1 MNLFY
6 ERFPKTVDVDGKKYQ
21 IYTDF
26 RDFLRLF
33 DILKKEDDEIKI
45 ASEFLSMYKDRI
57 PRDYKKAIMAIVD
70 FVLDKNQ
77 KEENDAES
85 DEENR
90 EEKKKLI
97 SYEKDAPYIIGD
109 FLRFYG
115 IDLISCEYLHW
126 MKFQVLLE
134 GLPEDSETKKRIG
147 YRAIDSGKIKD
158 KDERNRIIRI
168 QKMISIEDNEA
179 DAERIGDLFGGL
191 MA

>member
-1 MNLFY
+1 MNPFY

-33 DILKKEDDEIKI
+33 DILKNEDDEIKI
-45 ASEFLSMYKDRI
+45 ASEFLSMYTDRI
-57 PRDYKKAIMAIVD
+57 PQDYKKAIMAIAD
-70 FVLDKNQ
+70 FVLDKDQ
-77 KEENDAES
+77 KEENDTES

-90 EEKKKLI
+90 DEKKKLI

-115 IDLISCEYLHW
+115 IDLTSCEYLHW

-147 YRAIDSGKIKD
+147 YRAIDPGKIKD
-158 KDERNRIIRI
+158 KDERNRIVRI

-191 MA
+191 MT

>member
-33 DILKKEDDEIKI
+33 DILKKEADEIKI
-45 ASEFLSMYKDRI
+45 ASEFLSMYKDII

-70 FVLDKNQ
+70 FVLDKDQ

-147 YRAIDSGKIKD
+147 YRAIDPGKIKD

-191 MA
+191 MT

>member
-1 MNLFY
+1 MNPFY

-33 DILKKEDDEIKI
+33 DILKNEDDEIKI
-45 ASEFLSMYKDRI
+45 ASEFLSMYTDRI
-57 PRDYKKAIMAIVD
+57 PRDYKKAIMAIAD
-70 FVLDKNQ
+70 FVLDDKQ
-77 KEENDAES
+77 KEENNAES

-147 YRAIDSGKIKD
+147 YRAIDPGKIKD

-191 MA
+191 MT